1 MRSSWIDRRG
11 RTPHGVAAVWL
22 LAAALMVP
30 CSVARA
36 GDKETVPREQKPAS
50 SLTTA
55 PDFTAVGVDGKTYRL
70 SELLK
75 QGPVLL
81 DFWTTWCKPCML
93 EMPKLQDVW
102 LRHKEK
108 GFTLVGIPSDD
119 QKSASKVK
127 PTIQSKG
134 FKFVNLPDPTRKIG
148 NLYNV
153 RNYPT
158 TVLIAPDGSIV
169 KYTLGFNP
177 GDEKEL
183 EAKVIALL
191 GGGTEGK

>member
-1 MRSSWIDRRG
+1 MRSPRIDSHG
-11 RTPHGVAAVWL
+11 RISRC
-22 LAAALMVP
+22 LAAICLTAVVLALP
-30 CSVARA
+30 
-36 GDKETVPREQKPAS
+36 PAVRPALGEEAAPGS
-50 SLTTA
+50 PKSATSLSTA
-55 PDFTAVGVDGKTYRL
+55 PDFSAVGVDGKTYQL
-70 SELLK
+70 SALLK

-93 EMPKLQDVW
+93 EMPKLQEIW
-102 LRHKEK
+102 LKHKEK

-119 QKSASKVK
+119 QKSAAKVK

-183 EAKVIALL
+183 EAKILALL
-191 GGGTEGK
+191 GGTEAK

>member
-1 MRSSWIDRRG
+1 MRPPRIDSRG
-11 RTPHGVAAVWL
+11 RVSRTLAAICLIAVVLAIPAAVVPAL
-22 LAAALMVP
+22 GEEAASNSPKSA
-30 CSVARA
+30 
-36 GDKETVPREQKPAS
+36 AS
-50 SLTTA
+50 LSTA
-55 PDFTAVGVDGKTYRL
+55 PDFSAVGIDGKTYQL
-70 SELLK
+70 SALLK

-93 EMPKLQDVW
+93 EMPKLQEIW
-102 LRHKEK
+102 LKHKDK

-119 QKSASKVK
+119 QKSAAKVK

-134 FKFVNLPDPTRKIG
+134 FKFLNLPDPTRKIG

-158 TVLIAPDGSIV
+158 TVLIAPDGSIA

-183 EAKVIALL
+183 EAKILSLL
-191 GGGTEGK
+191 GGTEAK

>member
-1 MRSSWIDRRG
+1 MRSPRIDSHG
-11 RTPHGVAAVWL
+11 RISRC
-22 LAAALMVP
+22 LAAICLTAIVLALP
-30 CSVARA
+30 SAARPA
-36 GDKETVPREQKPAS
+36 LGEEAAPAS
-50 SLTTA
+50 PKSATSLSTA
-55 PDFTAVGVDGKTYRL
+55 PDFGAVGVDGKTYQL
-70 SELLK
+70 SALLK

-93 EMPKLQDVW
+93 EMPKLQEIW
-102 LRHKEK
+102 LKHKDK

-119 QKSASKVK
+119 QKSAAKVK

-183 EAKVIALL
+183 EAKILALL
-191 GGGTEGK
+191 GGTEAK